1 MVWHETMDAYTEG
14 GSGFTGFAG
23 EHWLL
28 FDRPH
33 DSGSAN
39 ARERTWE
46 DYQYIDWY
54 ITTRCPLNSSVIYVL
69 Q

>member
-46 DYQYIDWY
+46 DYQYIDW
-54 ITTRCPLNSSVIYVL
+54 
-69 Q
+69 